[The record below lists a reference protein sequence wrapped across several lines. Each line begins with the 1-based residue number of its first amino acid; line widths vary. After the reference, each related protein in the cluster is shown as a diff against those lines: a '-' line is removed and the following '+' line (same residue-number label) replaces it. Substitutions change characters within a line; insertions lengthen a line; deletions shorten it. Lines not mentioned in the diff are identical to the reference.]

1 MKSVRQLPTRRT
13 AFVTATAIAC
23 SASPASAAEVALA
36 PWPGDPSWRL
46 VVLRT
51 HAPMGWDDA
60 HRLVE
65 AAGVSWAVPTDA
77 VTRAFVAQV
86 AEALGPWEC
95 VGPWI
100 GVLRSGGRGPIT
112 QGWISI
118 ASGREVVSPPWSSDA
133 PLGAAPL
140 RWAVALDGRDGSG
153 LETWIELLPDAEAGP
168 GSFGLVAI
176 TPADAADCDG
186 DGIPDAIEIHW
197 LGTEPCDPSCP
208 ADLDGNGRVDGADL
222 GAWLSLVGDDC
233 PPDLPCPG
241 DLDGD
246 GAISGADLGLLLAAW
261 GGCD

>member
-1 MKSVRQLPTRRT
+1 MKSVRQLPKRRQ
-13 AFVTATAIAC
+13 ALATAVVIAC
-23 SASPASAAEVALA
+23 SGSPGSGAKVAIA
-36 PWPGDPSWRL
+36 PWPGDPSVHL
-46 VVLRT
+46 VVFRT
-51 HAPMGWDDA
+51 DEPIGWDDA

-65 AAGVSWAVPTDA
+65 IAGVSWSVPTDEA
-77 VTRAFVAQV
+77 SRAFVAEV
-86 AEALGPWEC
+86 VGTLGPWEC

-100 GVLRSGGRGPIT
+100 GVLRSGGRSAIT
-112 QGWISI
+112 DGWISI
-118 ASGREVVSPPWSSDA
+118 ATGREVFSPPWSSDA

-140 RWAVALDGRDGSG
+140 RWAVALDGRDGAG

-176 TPADAADCDG
+176 TPADTTDCDG

-208 ADLDGNGRVDGADL
+208 ADLDGNDRVDGADL
-222 GAWLSLVGDDC
+222 GAWLSSVGDDC
-233 PPDLPCPG
+233 PPGVSCPG

-261 GGCD
+261 GPCG